1 MKIIW
6 RATKFET
13 NFTWKIWLI
22 IKIIIWKKMLYYCFW
37 TVYWHVLKTLQ
48 NRSLYSEANNKY
60 MKNFYPTKLAKFI
73 EYLDKNNLYDWKMSQ
88 YLLYGTFKL
97 LKNVDEFDVNSISE
111 KSPIGYILEAD
122 ISVEYLDESHKL
134 HNDRPLAPEKL
145 ARVSSH
151 RHCGS
156 GIARS
161 CKTTWPEVHLT
172 SKIGTH

>member
-1 MKIIW
+1 M
-6 RATKFET
+6 
-13 NFTWKIWLI
+13 
-22 IKIIIWKKMLYYCFW
+22 
-37 TVYWHVLKTLQ
+37 
-48 NRSLYSEANNKY
+48 YSEANNKY

-134 HNDRPLAPEKL
+134 HNDRPLAAEKL
-145 ARVSSH
+145 ARGSSH

-156 GIARS
+156 GIAIS
-161 CKTTWPEVHLT
+161 CKTT
-172 SKIGTH
+172 